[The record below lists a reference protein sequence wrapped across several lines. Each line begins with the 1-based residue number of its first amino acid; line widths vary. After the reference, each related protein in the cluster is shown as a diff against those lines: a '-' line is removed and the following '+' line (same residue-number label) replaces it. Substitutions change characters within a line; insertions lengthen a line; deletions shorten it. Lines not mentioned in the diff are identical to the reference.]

1 MDRAQAVLQNLVGE
15 SVETLSVNSL
25 SSDDAPFLA
34 QIVSKLSPMIGNLL
48 ERRIIQV
55 LADEAE
61 NGYSWIR
68 QDPGF
73 PDAAL
78 VDPTGAITDSGFE
91 VKAWYAFSTELTGR
105 FKESRN
111 LLAGKDVRLVV
122 VAWAMSHLVYGTPQ
136 ILGVISIPADEV
148 AKSRD
153 DHYFVP
159 PRYLTVEPNDT
170 TERTRNL
177 QQSNVNGYR
186 FQETNDDALER
197 AEAWVREQGLA
208 ALEPHTVSAQ
218 VLVSKLMSD
227 FNYRLDTNF
236 AKIDRIDNSEIET
249 FKSAILDAEFRE
261 KKISDW
267 TKLLRDLNSDS
278 DSTAYEQASQIIKDV
293 YGEL

>member
-1 MDRAQAVLQNLVGE
+1 MDRAQAVLQSLVGE
-15 SVETLSVNSL
+15 SVETLTVNSL
-25 SSDDAPFLA
+25 SSEDAPFLA

-55 LADEAE
+55 LAEEAE

-78 VDPTGAITDSGFE
+78 VDPAGDKTDSGFE

-105 FKESRN
+105 FRESRN

-159 PRYLTVEPNDT
+159 PKYLTVEPNDT

-177 QQSNVNGYR
+177 QQSNVSGYR

-197 AEAWVREQGLA
+197 AETWARERGLA
-208 ALEPHTVSAQ
+208 AIEPHTLAAQ
-218 VLVSKLMSD
+218 ELVSKLMSD

-236 AKIDRIDNSEIET
+236 AKIDRIDNAEIET
-249 FKSAILDAEFRE
+249 FKSAIMDAAFRE

-267 TKLLRDLNSDS
+267 TKLLRDLNADS
-278 DSTAYEQASQIIKDV
+278 DSPAYEQASQIIKDV

>member
-197 AEAWVREQGLA
+197 AAAWVREQGLA

-218 VLVSKLMSD
+218 ELVSKLMSD

-278 DSTAYEQASQIIKDV
+278 DSAAYEQASQIIKDV